1 MNAPHQI
8 IYKDDKPEFAVVPW
22 DEYVRIFQITEDDL
36 DEIALQR
43 ALALDD
49 GVHFPAAV
57 VHRLSAGEN
66 PVRVYRE
73 YYDMTQEELGAQV
86 GVTGTYIGAVERAS
100 RPLSKKLAMKIAAVF
115 KVDVEDLEP
124 WSQE

>member
-22 DEYVRIFQITEDDL
+22 DEYVRVFRPSEDDL
-36 DEIALQR
+36 DAMAFQQ
-43 ALALDD
+43 ALAHDD
-49 GVHFPAAV
+49 GIRFPASV
-57 VHRLSAGEN
+57 IHRLSDGEN

-73 YYDMTQEELGAQV
+73 HYDLTQEGLGAKV
-86 GVTGTYIGAVERAS
+86 GVTGTYIGTIERGA
-100 RPLSKKLAMKIAAVF
+100 RPLSKKLAMKIASVF
-115 KVDVEDLEP
+115 KVDADELEP

>member
-22 DEYVRIFQITEDDL
+22 DEYVKLFKPTEDDL
-36 DEIALQR
+36 DRIAYDQ
-43 ALALDD
+43 AVVHDD
-49 GVHFPAAV
+49 GVRFPAAV
-57 VHRLSAGEN
+57 IKRLSDGEN

-73 YYDMTQEELGAQV
+73 YYDLTQEELGAKV
-86 GVTGTYIGAVERAS
+86 GVTGTYIGAVERDA
-100 RPLSKKLAMKIAAVF
+100 RPLSKKLAVKIASVF
-115 KVDVEDLEP
+115 KVDADDLEP